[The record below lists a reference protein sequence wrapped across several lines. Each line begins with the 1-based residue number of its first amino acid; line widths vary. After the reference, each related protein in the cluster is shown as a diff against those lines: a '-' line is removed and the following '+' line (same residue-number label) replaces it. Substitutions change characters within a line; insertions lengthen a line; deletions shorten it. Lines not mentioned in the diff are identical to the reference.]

1 MDISSIKDVD
11 PIALWGAILS
21 TLLAARELLKARMK
35 LEVGFT
41 FTGDVDGIGNKIFVR
56 NLSGRPAI
64 ITYYQVQVCKRKRTG
79 WELIDSV
86 AEADEYFND
95 ISIAP
100 HASITFKFSG
110 PEYFSTNP
118 RDHKGD
124 AIFLYL
130 LVSGKRRPVKLKMH
144 EINS

>member
-21 TLLAARELLKARMK
+21 TLLATREFLKTRMK

-41 FTGDVDGIGNKIFVR
+41 FTGDVDGIGNKIFIR
-56 NLSGRPAI
+56 NLSGNPAI
-64 ITYYQVQVCKRKRTG
+64 ITYYQVQVCKRKRGG

-95 ISIAP
+95 VSVAP
-100 HASITFKFSG
+100 HSSKTFKFSG
-110 PEYFSTNP
+110 LEYFSTNP
-118 RDHKGD
+118 GDYKGD
-124 AIFLYL
+124 ALFLYL
-130 LVSGKRRPVKLKMH
+130 LISGKRRPVKLKMH
-144 EINS
+144 EIKS